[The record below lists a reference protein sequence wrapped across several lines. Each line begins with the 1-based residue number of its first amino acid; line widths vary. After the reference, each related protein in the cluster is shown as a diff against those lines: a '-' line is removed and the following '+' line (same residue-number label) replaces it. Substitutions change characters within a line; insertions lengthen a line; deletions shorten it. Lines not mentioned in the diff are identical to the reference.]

1 MNDQRTKAAI
11 HQAKADEYKAI
22 RDSIPYNFNYFKII
36 TTDGVYLAYVED
48 IKDVFMSVDYFRIR
62 GLILKNDAGPWDT
75 IRITRD
81 KIEDIKV
88 LDLKEFIVEVYNLKA
103 NGSI

>member
-1 MNDQRTKAAI
+1 
-11 HQAKADEYKAI
+11 
-22 RDSIPYNFNYFKII
+22 
-36 TTDGVYLAYVED
+36 
-48 IKDVFMSVDYFRIR
+48 MSVDYFRIR

-88 LDLKEFIVEVYNLKA
+88 LDLKEFIVEVYNLKD